1 MTAMQGCEPQGFEP
15 ENNGK
20 VTAIA
25 VKEAVYVSA
34 GTPSMQI
41 SFKDNETLQLNV
53 VILPQN
59 AKNKTVSFA
68 NRHPELMTVTEAG
81 LLQPKAFGTD
91 TLTVSA
97 TDGSGVST
105 NFVVNII
112 DHMVKATAIN
122 VTSEGSNILLKT
134 GGASFNLAA
143 CVTLAP
149 ADTWNKAVTYASD
162 DETVATVTAAGIV
175 SPVSAGTTTIT
186 ITTTDGSNI
195 SRDCNVTVQ
204 DLVRREVDIDRTEWT
219 VTTQTHNGYGNVG
232 DGGTAPNYVTGL
244 PEHMFDGQTGS
255 YLSLV
260 KPGGSMS
267 GIAPPADSAPP
278 SFIIDMKTPQEFEYI
293 KWNHRSGSYTN
304 PNGNGTVSTNNY
316 NYLRVYGI
324 KFYGSDN
331 GTDFTLI
338 APAEPAGTDAEI
350 VWIPQ
355 KVSYVGGVTSV
366 EDAPYTIP
374 VTLSTCR
381 YVKVVLAV
389 QSKNY
394 GDGDGKFQHPGYPGA
409 GATSG
414 NSMQVAEFGLGK
426 IVIE

>member
-1 MTAMQGCEPQGFEP
+1 MAVTQGCEPQGFEP
-15 ENNGK
+15 GSGSK

-25 VKEAVYVSA
+25 VKEAAYVSA

-41 SFKDNETLQLNV
+41 SLKDNETLQLNV
-53 VILPQN
+53 AVLPQS
-59 AKNKTVSFA
+59 AKNKTVAFA
-68 NRHPELMTVTEAG
+68 NKHPELLTVTEAG

-105 NFVVNII
+105 NFVINII
-112 DHMVKATAIN
+112 DHMIKATAIN
-122 VTSEGSNILLKT
+122 VTAEGSNILLKT
-134 GGASFNLAA
+134 GGATFNLAA

-149 ADTWNKAVTYASD
+149 ADTWNKAVTYASN
-162 DETVATVTAAGIV
+162 DETIATVTAEGIV
-175 SPVSAGTTTIT
+175 APVSAGTTTIT
-186 ITTTDGSNI
+186 ITTADGSNI
-195 SRDCNVTVQ
+195 TRDCNVTVQ
-204 DLVRREVDIDRTEWT
+204 DLVKREADVPRDGWT
-219 VTTQTHNGYGNVG
+219 VTTQTHNDYGHMWDATTPSG
-232 DGGTAPNYVTGL
+232 AQVTGK

-267 GIAPPADSAPP
+267 GVAPPADSTPP
-278 SFIIDMKTPQEFEYI
+278 SFIVDMKTPQEFEYI
-293 KWNHRSGSYTN
+293 KWGHRSGSYTN
-304 PNGNGTVSTNNY
+304 DVGSVNTNNY

-324 KFYGSDN
+324 KLYGSSN

-338 APAEPAGTDAEI
+338 SPAEPAGDDAEI

-355 KVSYVGGVTSV
+355 KVSYVGGNPST
-366 EDAPYTIP
+366 EDALYTIP
-374 VTLSTCR
+374 VTLSTYR
-381 YVKVVLAV
+381 YVKVLLAV

-394 GDGDGKFQHPGYPGA
+394 AVGKFQHPTYPGA
-409 GATSG
+409 GSTSG

>member
-1 MTAMQGCEPQGFEP
+1 MMAMQGCEPQGFEP

-149 ADTWNKAVTYASD
+149 ADTWNKAVTYASN

-195 SRDCNVTVQ
+195 SRECNVTVQ
-204 DLVRREVDIDRTEWT
+204 DLVRREADIDRTEWT
-219 VTTQTHNGYGNVG
+219 VTTQTHSSYGNVG
-232 DGGTAPNYVTGL
+232 DGGTAPNYVTGF
-244 PEHMFDGQTGS
+244 PEHMFDGQLGS

-260 KPGGSMS
+260 KPGGSLS
-267 GIAPPADSAPP
+267 GITPPADSAPP
-278 SFIIDMKTPQEFEYI
+278 SFIIDMKAQQEFEYI
-293 KWNHRSGSYTN
+293 KWGHRSGAYTN
-304 PNGNGTVSTNNY
+304 SVGSVSGNNY

-324 KFYGSDN
+324 KFYGSND
-331 GTDFTLI
+331 GTAFTLI

-355 KVSYVGGVTSV
+355 KVSYLGALTSV
-366 EDAPYTIP
+366 EDALYTIA
-374 VTLSTCR
+374 VTPSTYQ

-389 QSKNY
+389 QNKNY
-394 GDGDGKFQHPGYPGA
+394 TTDKFQHPTYPGNA
-409 GATSG
+409 ATSG
-414 NSMQVAEFGLGK
+414 NTMQVAEFGLGK